1 MKKANTKTRLEE
13 IMQLRNLK
21 QVDILKLAEPY
32 CQKYDVKLNKS
43 DLSQYL
49 AGKTSPNQD
58 KLVILAMALNV
69 SEAWL
74 MGYDVSMNREINDN
88 DTLKDVRMAS
98 YNGVDVNGLS
108 DKEIEEIKQFVEF
121 VRNKNKK

>member
-1 MKKANTKTRLEE
+1 M
-13 IMQLRNLK
+13 
-21 QVDILKLAEPY
+21 
-32 CQKYDVKLNKS
+32 
-43 DLSQYL
+43 
-49 AGKTSPNQD
+49 
-58 KLVILAMALNV
+58 
-69 SEAWL
+69 
-74 MGYDVSMNREINDN
+74 NDN

>member
-74 MGYDVSMNREINDN
+74 MGYDVSMSREINDN

>member
-121 VRNKNKK
+121 VKNKNKK